1 MNYRVLG
8 KTGYSISQVSLGTW
22 QIGGR
27 WGDDFNEKS
36 AVEILNRAIDLGVN
50 FIDTADVYSN
60 GLSEKV
66 VGQVVK
72 SRSERIYV
80 ATKCGRALNPH
91 NAEGY
96 NKENIR
102 RFVERSLKN
111 TGLEALDLIQ
121 LHCPPS
127 EVYYKDEVFQVLNDL
142 KKEGKVLNY
151 GVSVEKVEEAL
162 NVLKYPE
169 VATVQIIFNMFRQKP
184 IEQFFEEAKKNDIG
198 IIARVPLASGLLTGN
213 MTKDTVFGANDH
225 RTYNRKGEAFDKGET
240 FSGVDYEKGVEAA
253 KELKKL
259 FPNTEKLSAYA
270 LRWVLMFDAVST
282 VIPGASR
289 VEQAESNI
297 AVSDLPSL
305 SDEQIKGVKEIYEK
319 YIKADVHHLW

>member
-8 KTGYSISQVSLGTW
+8 KTGYSISEVSLGTW

-96 NKENIR
+96 NEENIR
-102 RFVERSLKN
+102 RFVERSRSAAG
-111 TGLEALDLIQ
+111 GLEHLARPGSRLFMGLPAGR
-121 LHCPPS
+121 LPPGS
-127 EVYYKDEVFQVLNDL
+127 
-142 KKEGKVLNY
+142 
-151 GVSVEKVEEAL
+151 
-162 NVLKYPE
+162 
-169 VATVQIIFNMFRQKP
+169 
-184 IEQFFEEAKKNDIG
+184 
-198 IIARVPLASGLLTGN
+198 
-213 MTKDTVFGANDH
+213 
-225 RTYNRKGEAFDKGET
+225 
-240 FSGVDYEKGVEAA
+240 
-253 KELKKL
+253 
-259 FPNTEKLSAYA
+259 
-270 LRWVLMFDAVST
+270 
-282 VIPGASR
+282 
-289 VEQAESNI
+289 
-297 AVSDLPSL
+297 
-305 SDEQIKGVKEIYEK
+305 
-319 YIKADVHHLW
+319 